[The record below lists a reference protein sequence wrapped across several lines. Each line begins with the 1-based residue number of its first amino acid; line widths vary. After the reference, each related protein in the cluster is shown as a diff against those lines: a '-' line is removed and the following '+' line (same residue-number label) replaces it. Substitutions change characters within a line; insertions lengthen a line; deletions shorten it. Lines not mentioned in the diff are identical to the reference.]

1 MPFKNIKPVCQM
13 NLETSNKPNRDEIEK
28 QKEARGK
35 ILERATFKARDNLTL
50 WIFQQMI
57 GQRKYGEALE
67 QQLELM
73 WQEEVSTFQHDK
85 RKKSP
90 QIHTRIHLADTDYI
104 DLIQGEFEGDDI
116 PTKWDAQK
124 KKQVPMR
131 ITPKMVISYNKG
143 YSFREHVDNNW
154 LPDGLS
160 LKTFWAKD
168 KNGDRINWAYDC
180 VITRVEGSHTCDW
193 DEDN

>member
-13 NLETSNKPNRDEIEK
+13 NLETSNKPSKDEIEK

-35 ILERATFKARDNLTL
+35 ILDRATFKARDNLTL
-50 WIFQQMI
+50 WVFQQMI

-73 WQEEVSTFQHDK
+73 WQEEVSTFQHDQ

-104 DLIQGEFEGDDI
+104 DLIQG
-116 PTKWDAQK
+116 
-124 KKQVPMR
+124 
-131 ITPKMVISYNKG
+131 
-143 YSFREHVDNNW
+143 
-154 LPDGLS
+154 
-160 LKTFWAKD
+160 
-168 KNGDRINWAYDC
+168 
-180 VITRVEGSHTCDW
+180 
-193 DEDN
+193 